1 MCFLVS
7 WNGSSKIQT
16 GCHNQLY
23 SWWCFYWDENNFVM
37 VHIILISILICG
49 ATLFSWYSF
58 EKPFP
63 LWLNTVLWTF
73 CHFVVSQPGLGLFA
87 FHQFIYALLWSA
99 QCFLLWHKRWWR
111 PKVDT
116 CGVQIC
122 SPCLQ
127 QPCAVRLKTAVS
139 AQSHWELHISRGVW
153 RPSVTVFR
161 SQIIGWTG
169 FWLGHFKDGQIWYSL
184 KNLHV

>member
-16 GCHNQLY
+16 GCHNQLS
-23 SWWCFYWDENNFVM
+23 SWWCFYLDENNFVM
-37 VHIILISILICG
+37 VYIILISILICG
-49 ATLFSWYSF
+49 ATLFPWYSF

-63 LWLNTVLWTF
+63 LWLNTVPW
-73 CHFVVSQPGLGLFA
+73 VG
-87 FHQFIYALLWSA
+87 FICFSPIYLCSALKCA

-116 CGVQIC
+116 C
-122 SPCLQ
+122 CLQ
-127 QPCAVRLKTAVS
+127 QPCAVRVKTAVS

-169 FWLGHFKDGQIWYSL
+169 FWLGHFKDGQIWYNL